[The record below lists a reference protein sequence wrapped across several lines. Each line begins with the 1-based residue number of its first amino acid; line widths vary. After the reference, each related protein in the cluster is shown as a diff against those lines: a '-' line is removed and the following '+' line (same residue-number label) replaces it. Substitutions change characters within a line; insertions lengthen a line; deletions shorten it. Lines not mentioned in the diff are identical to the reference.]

1 MSSPCKSSGSLST
14 DGNPFTGAGQ
24 LCYAEATGG
33 TLTCYDGSTSGNLLC
48 TVTSSGTQ
56 TFDHPVQYGPDGL
69 HVQISAGS
77 AVVHVI

>member
-14 DGNPFTGAGQ
+14 DGNPYTSAGQ

-33 TLTCYDGSTSGNLLC
+33 DLTCYNCSTSGELLC
-48 TVTSSGTQ
+48 TVVSSGTQ
-56 TFDHPVQYGPDGL
+56 TFNNPVQFGPDGL
-69 HVQISAGS
+69 HVKLTAGS

>member
-14 DGNPFTGAGQ
+14 DGNPFTSAGQ

-33 TLTCYDGSTSGNLLC
+33 ILTCYNGSTSGELLC
-48 TVTSSGTQ
+48 TIPSSESQTSTN
-56 TFDHPVQYGPDGL
+56 PVQYGPSGL